1 MAKFGTMCP
10 VNVVN
15 SPGILMSHMC
25 DDLIC
30 LPSGRLII
38 SGFNAGRLFFTSAPS
53 MTKIDVAP
61 VSAIASDVAIVI
73 AFRYCVEGLPNI
85 LLAVAAIGVGVRH
98 GSARLVFAFDM
109 TTVMLS
115 DATSLVYTALMFSMT
130 ALMFSMTALM
140 FSMGSG
146 K

>member
-10 VNVVN
+10 VNVVG
-15 SPGILMSHMC
+15 SPGISMSHMC
-25 DDLIC
+25 VDLIC
-30 LPSGRLII
+30 LPSGRLIV
-38 SGFNAGRLFFTSAPS
+38 SGFIAGRLFFMSAPS

-85 LLAVAAIGVGVRH
+85 LLAVAASDFGVRR

-109 TTVMLS
+109 TTVMSS
-115 DATSLVYTALMFSMT
+115 DATSPVYTALMFSMT
-130 ALMFSMTALM
+130 VLM

>member
-1 MAKFGTMCP
+1 
-10 VNVVN
+10 
-15 SPGILMSHMC
+15 
-25 DDLIC
+25 
-30 LPSGRLII
+30 
-38 SGFNAGRLFFTSAPS
+38 

-85 LLAVAAIGVGVRH
+85 LLAVAASDVGVRC
-98 GSARLVFAFDM
+98 GSVRLVFAFDM
-109 TTVMLS
+109 TTVMTS
-115 DATSLVYTALMFSMT
+115 DATSPVYTT
-130 ALMFSMTALM
+130 LM